1 MGRIDVGQLR
11 EFCAQPL
18 PPLLLDV
25 REPWEAALA
34 SIAVDS
40 APTLLMP
47 MAQVPQRLSELDSTQ
62 PIVCYCH
69 HGMRSQQVGAFLQRQ
84 GFESVYNL
92 TGGIDAWS
100 LMLEAENNSSPVPRY

>member
-11 EFCAQPL
+11 EFCSQPL

-34 SIAVDS
+34 SISVDN
-40 APTLLMP
+40 APMLLMP
-47 MAQVPQRLSELDSTQ
+47 MAQVPQRLFELDPAQ

-69 HGMRSQQVGAFLQRQ
+69 HGMRSQQVVAFLQRQ

-100 LMLEAENNSSPVPRY
+100 LLLEAENHASPVPRY